1 MEHSEQQDVVIA
13 NCDQHG
19 EFECRRRYI
28 DLIGKWVSTG
38 CPQCSDE
45 AHERDRLA
53 EKKLYDE
60 RQQHRLR
67 EAGVPL
73 RFQGKTLESYTV
85 EHDKQQ
91 IAVAACKRVVDA
103 ISSGRPAPNL
113 ILIGKPGTGKS
124 HLCCGMISAL
134 CHDHKVRR
142 IDLPDLI
149 REIRATWTRDHGKRE
164 EAVLDHYGSLEL
176 LIIEEI
182 GTGAGSD
189 DERAKIFQVVNRRYE
204 AMLPTVLVSNL
215 DMDSLKKEIG
225 ERVIDRMREGS
236 RSLVVFDWQSHR
248 GSV

>member
-13 NCDQHG
+13 RCEQHG
-19 EFECRRRYI
+19 QFEQKRRYI
-28 DLIGKWVSTG
+28 DLIDKWVSTG
-38 CPQCSDE
+38 CPQCSQE
-45 AHERDRLA
+45 AHEQDRQA
-53 EKKLYDE
+53 EQRLHDE

-73 RFQGKTLESYTV
+73 RFQGKTLESYV
-85 EHDKQQ
+85 IEHDKQQ
-91 IAVAACKRVVDA
+91 MAVAACRRVVDTMSCEK
-103 ISSGRPAPNL
+103 IVPNL

-124 HLCCGMISAL
+124 HLCCGIISAL
-134 CHDHKVRR
+134 CQNYKVRR

-164 EAVLDHYGSLEL
+164 ETVLDYYGSLDL

-215 DMDSLKKEIG
+215 DMDALKKEIG

-248 GSV
+248 GVA